1 MATSASIDVREGKY
15 IITPFSYTTQRLG
28 VMTEPIFIYDT
39 LPEVITNLAKA
50 LDCSKSGL
58 SVEEGE
64 RISDIAFKKLLKS
77 VGVRSHIAYVR
88 PVTKSVSIREE
99 DGVVYF
105 TPREKV
111 GKSFS
116 PLSEERKTAPLADAQ
131 ALTTALQAALAL
143 CR

>member
-1 MATSASIDVREGKY
+1 MKKDVCIDVREGKY
-15 IITPFSYTTQRLG
+15 IITPTSFTIQRLG

-39 LPEVITNLAKA
+39 LPEVIKNLPQA
-50 LDCSKSGL
+50 LDCSQSGL
-58 SVEEGE
+58 SVEEGD

-88 PVTKSVSIREE
+88 PVTQCVSVWEE
-99 DGVVYF
+99 NGLVYF
-105 TPREKV
+105 TPMEKE
-111 GKSFS
+111 GKGFA
-116 PLSEERKTAPLADAQ
+116 PLSEGRKEAPLADAH